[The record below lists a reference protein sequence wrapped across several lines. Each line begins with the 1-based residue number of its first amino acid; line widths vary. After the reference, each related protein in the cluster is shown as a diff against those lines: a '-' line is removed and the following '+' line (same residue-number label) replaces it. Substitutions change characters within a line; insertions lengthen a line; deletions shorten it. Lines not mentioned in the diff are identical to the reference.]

1 MVSKQNLNKDGHIYK
16 ILPTNFSRGEEK
28 YNSESSLIDR
38 DNYLKKQKDIV
49 YAKIYKSKEL
59 QIVVIKKKGKSGSN
73 NKEQIMEQA
82 YNVCEKTYF
91 DRIKKLEQL
100 FENLYEKLY
109 LLTLNEYKEGLEII
123 RDQKRL
129 IQKKKDS
136 YKESIYQLI
145 EYLPD
150 PNVISLDFNFYN
162 DNDPEYRKFEK
173 EINSFILI
181 ARNYEQRMEGS
192 KKLIRV
198 VTDYIENNKGLVTKE
213 ESDKLQ
219 KLVRKLNKYLNTRE
233 GLNFFSKTNSRFK
246 PGSLEKEIAKKFE
259 RIRGKVEKIKKWNAY
274 KKEVRNFL
282 QENRKYISKDISS
295 EIYSMLDSKKINN
308 KKLDELLEKINIEID
323 KIRIVPRKISKF
335 LDSSQAFLIIEGM
348 AGTGKTEAIN
358 ELVSQI
364 KDRENIFDSI
374 VRTTRQVRDIE
385 TISVSAPS
393 KVAVA
398 NIRQRD
404 IYFAKTFQHVGNA
417 VNHHP
422 KNYKNLKYVIVDEAS
437 MITPRSLS
445 LFIKGL
451 KKIPGNDFGSIKFV
465 FIGDKGQIR
474 PYDFNDREEKDS
486 VALNARYLTKV
497 IDGYGDTLNLIYDHR
512 FRINDLSNEFIEAL
526 KWLRTD
532 PQEDILTEFLNKL
545 PKNSKELETIK
556 EKNEIINIFNETVS
570 LGTEIREML
579 ANDEYPDYTKF
590 KKREESLKDVGEN
603 EFYNAV
609 ELYRDQKE
617 RRPELGKLY
626 SKIFPKLSDRLKE
639 KADLAKVIVLHRS
652 NEQVRETNL
661 SIRPHL
667 FENFNDENI
676 LEGELLTIENS
687 PYSEDEKPDE
697 QIFAGETV
705 VVLSAAKITTKKEHI
720 DDLHGDIWK
729 LQVRPIM
736 RLQNRYLAYYAE
748 KIPFINSGKRSIY
761 VWDGALCSTE
771 KEPSKLFDKDT
782 NKIKKTNLVTDD
794 GLEESLSNLYMVKYA
809 YARTNFTAQGGEWD
823 NIIIQTGDVD
833 WKGHR
838 SNARF
843 FYTAATRMKEKIYF
857 V

>member
-91 DRIKKLEQL
+91 DQIKKLEQK
-100 FENLYEKLY
+100 FENLYEKQY

-282 QENRKYISKDISS
+282 QEN
-295 EIYSMLDSKKINN
+295 
-308 KKLDELLEKINIEID
+308 
-323 KIRIVPRKISKF
+323 
-335 LDSSQAFLIIEGM
+335 
-348 AGTGKTEAIN
+348 
-358 ELVSQI
+358 
-364 KDRENIFDSI
+364 
-374 VRTTRQVRDIE
+374 
-385 TISVSAPS
+385 
-393 KVAVA
+393 
-398 NIRQRD
+398 
-404 IYFAKTFQHVGNA
+404 
-417 VNHHP
+417 
-422 KNYKNLKYVIVDEAS
+422 
-437 MITPRSLS
+437 
-445 LFIKGL
+445 
-451 KKIPGNDFGSIKFV
+451 
-465 FIGDKGQIR
+465 
-474 PYDFNDREEKDS
+474 
-486 VALNARYLTKV
+486 
-497 IDGYGDTLNLIYDHR
+497 
-512 FRINDLSNEFIEAL
+512 
-526 KWLRTD
+526 
-532 PQEDILTEFLNKL
+532 
-545 PKNSKELETIK
+545 KE
-556 EKNEIINIFNETVS
+556 
-570 LGTEIREML
+570 
-579 ANDEYPDYTKF
+579 
-590 KKREESLKDVGEN
+590 
-603 EFYNAV
+603 
-609 ELYRDQKE
+609 
-617 RRPELGKLY
+617 
-626 SKIFPKLSDRLKE
+626 
-639 KADLAKVIVLHRS
+639 
-652 NEQVRETNL
+652 
-661 SIRPHL
+661 
-667 FENFNDENI
+667 
-676 LEGELLTIENS
+676 
-687 PYSEDEKPDE
+687 
-697 QIFAGETV
+697 
-705 VVLSAAKITTKKEHI
+705 
-720 DDLHGDIWK
+720 
-729 LQVRPIM
+729 
-736 RLQNRYLAYYAE
+736 
-748 KIPFINSGKRSIY
+748 
-761 VWDGALCSTE
+761 
-771 KEPSKLFDKDT
+771 
-782 NKIKKTNLVTDD
+782 
-794 GLEESLSNLYMVKYA
+794 
-809 YARTNFTAQGGEWD
+809 
-823 NIIIQTGDVD
+823 
-833 WKGHR
+833 
-838 SNARF
+838 
-843 FYTAATRMKEKIYF
+843 
-857 V
+857 